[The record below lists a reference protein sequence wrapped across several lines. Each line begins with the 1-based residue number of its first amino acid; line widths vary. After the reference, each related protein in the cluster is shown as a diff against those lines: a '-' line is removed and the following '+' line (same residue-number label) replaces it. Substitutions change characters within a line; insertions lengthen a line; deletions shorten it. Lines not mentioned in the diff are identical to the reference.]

1 MNKGDVRQGTTTDK
15 RCERRKKGGKK
26 ASERRANAR
35 KESEGRVKE
44 EKVEK
49 VEKVERERKQQ
60 RKMVA
65 PETARPHQN
74 LYSDADG
81 HDEMRDYPT

>member
-1 MNKGDVRQGTTTDK
+1 MNKGGVRQGITTDK

-35 KESEGRVKE
+35 KENEGRVKE
-44 EKVEK
+44 EKVEG
-49 VEKVERERKQQ
+49 EKKQQ

-74 LYSDADG
+74 VRSDADG
-81 HDEMRDYPT
+81 HDEQRYYPI

>member
-1 MNKGDVRQGTTTDK
+1 MCDKGQGTTTDK

-35 KESEGRVKE
+35 KENEGRVKGAKAE
-44 EKVEK
+44 G
-49 VEKVERERKQQ
+49 ERTQQ

-65 PETARPHQN
+65 LETARPHQN
-74 LYSDADG
+74 FRSDADG